1 VRSLTTKF
9 VALKIDTDKNKKG
22 IELATKH
29 GVEGLPT
36 ILFMT
41 PDRKVVHTVLGFKP
55 VPEFLVD
62 MQKALAL
69 KAKKVS
75 SR

>member
-9 VALKIDTDKNKKG
+9 VALKIDTQKNKKG
-22 IELATKH
+22 IELALKH
-29 GVEGLPT
+29 EVEGLPT

-41 PDRKVVHTVLGFKP
+41 PDRKVVHSILGFKP
-55 VPEFLVD
+55 VPEFMAD
-62 MQKALAL
+62 MQQALKL
-69 KAKKVS
+69 KAKKLS